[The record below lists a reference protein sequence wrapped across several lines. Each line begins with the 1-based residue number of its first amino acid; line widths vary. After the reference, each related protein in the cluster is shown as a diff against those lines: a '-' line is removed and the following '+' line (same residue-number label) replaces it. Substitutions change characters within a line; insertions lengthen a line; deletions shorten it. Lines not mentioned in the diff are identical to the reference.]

1 MLQDPEKI
9 DDWSDEVWATTLEE
23 AERQCRL
30 MAGDDLTIVL
40 NATQKTTTLS
50 RSRTYKFICWFRS
63 GTNDIRVLSYPPAKG
78 EHYLS
83 INLALVNPAVVWAIA
98 KELGLNAEL
107 VQITG
112 RLGTEVHAL
121 LFYEQTEGEELLTT
135 ALDRKIDELAD
146 VIPTDAIRHTYGG
159 RIVGMA

>member
-1 MLQDPEKI
+1 
-9 DDWSDEVWATTLEE
+9 
-23 AERQCRL
+23 
-30 MAGDDLTIVL
+30 
-40 NATQKTTTLS
+40 
-50 RSRTYKFICWFRS
+50 
-63 GTNDIRVLSYPPAKG
+63 
-78 EHYLS
+78 
-83 INLALVNPAVVWAIA
+83 LVNPAVVWAIA